1 MGNKNALI
9 SVVLNGLT
17 GPIKVKGVEYNQP
30 MPAFKF
36 LSDKDV
42 AAVVS
47 YIRTNLGNKAGAV
60 TIDDVIKVRKA
71 KK

>member
-1 MGNKNALI
+1 M
-9 SVVLNGLT
+9 S

-47 YIRTNLGNKAGAV
+47 YIRTNFGNKAGGV
-60 TIDDVIKVRKA
+60 TIDDVSKVRKG